1 MVIQAISRT
10 KEGDTMGRLIDADVL
25 KTDLTRF
32 YDNEVTAKQ
41 LIDEQPTIDAAPVAH
56 GRWIKMTGMLPPEYH
71 GHYCCSECQ
80 WHMKGLR
87 NSWTREEELLYC
99 PNCGARMD
107 ADE

>member
-1 MVIQAISRT
+1 
-10 KEGDTMGRLIDADVL
+10 MGRLIDADVL